1 MDLISGL
8 EVDGLDAAATFLTT
22 TFGILNTLQLFSGV
36 LFPKESP
43 VSDDESFDVI
53 VIGAGSA
60 GCVVANRL
68 TEVEGLKVLLIEA
81 GNDPSVDVLIPGLF
95 PFVAYSEEEWKY
107 YAEDDGYTSQLH
119 KERRQH
125 YQIGKQLGGTSGTNY
140 MYYARGHR
148 NDYDDDWVKA
158 GATGWDWDTV
168 LPYFKKSER
177 MTSEEILNGP
187 TADLHSNKGYLGVS
201 RPNWGNESERYLKA
215 FEEQG
220 YRILLDNNDY
230 DTIGYSQP
238 CFTIDPPL
246 RQSTAVSFLKP
257 IKDRKNLF
265 VLKNTFV
272 RKVLFDENKRA
283 VGVEA
288 RLHGKD
294 IIKLY
299 AKKEVILSAGALNS
313 PRILMSSGVGPKEH
327 LEEKGIDVILDSPNV
342 GQNLQ
347 DHPTIFLTL
356 TSKKGIL
363 SAPKSVVQFA
373 TNLDTFPVPSIMGM
387 GSLNKSNSAA
397 QPDYEVLAF
406 SFSAA
411 AVIPTLV
418 CTHVFNYE
426 DYICEAFANAG
437 QTRETLFTLLNLL
450 HPESTGSVKLRS
462 SDPED
467 QPLIDNGFYKTD
479 NDLEKHALCVEDY
492 ISVLNSTLFRQY
504 DGDVYDYGIKQCKH
518 LTFNSHEYWKCHI
531 RHIVQT
537 EWHLVGTCAMGP
549 EGVGVTDERLR
560 VRGLEGIRVVDGG
573 AIPVVTSG
581 NTNAPI
587 IMLAERASDL
597 IKEDNGVSI
606 MRFQRC
612 CAGRLVA
619 LAE

>member
-8 EVDGLDAAATFLTT
+8 EVQGLGAAATFLTT

-81 GNDPSVDVLIPGLF
+81 GDDPSVDVL
-95 PFVAYSEEEWKY
+95 
-107 YAEDDGYTSQLH
+107 
-119 KERRQH
+119 
-125 YQIGKQLGGTSGTNY
+125 IGKQLGGTSGTNY

-187 TADLHSNKGYLGVS
+187 TAHLHSDKGYLGVS

-327 LEEKGIDVILDSPNV
+327 LEEKGIDLILDSPNV

-387 GSLNKSNSAA
+387 GSLNKSNSAV

-411 AVIPTLV
+411 AVIPTLT
-418 CTHVFNYE
+418 CTHVFK

-450 HPESTGSVKLRS
+450 HPESRGSVKLRS

-492 ISVLNSTLFRQY
+492 ISVLNSTLFREY
-504 DGDVYDYGIKQCKH
+504 DGHVYDYGIKQCKH

-531 RHIVQT
+531 RNIVQT

-560 VRGLEGIRVVDGG
+560 VRGLKGIRVVDGG

-597 IKEDNGVSI
+597 IKEDNGWPITDFVSRTYPGNI
-606 MRFQRC
+606 C
-612 CAGRLVA
+612 S
-619 LAE
+619 